1 MTVSEILENAARG
14 TPPAVDGLVDLV
26 PRPAGVVAAVLAF
39 TGHHVIA
46 ADVDRAWVDER
57 LAPWDLSAP
66 FSPSFLGALA
76 ERVGSPAGT
85 LDLVLIATRPPT
97 PLHLRQLSQAEAAP
111 FLAGSPHPRRE
122 ARVWQTRDG
131 AGTVIVARGLA
142 DRWELR
148 FDVAE
153 GRQGRGIGRAL
164 AGVAPA
170 LVPPTDVLFAQV
182 APGNV
187 VSLRALLGAGY
198 RPIGG
203 EVLFFGPPD
212 RA

>member
-1 MTVSEILENAARG
+1 MSVREVLESAARG
-14 TPPAVDGLVDLV
+14 TPPPVDGLVDLV
-26 PRPAGVVAAVLAF
+26 PRPAGVVAAVLGF
-39 TGHHVIA
+39 TGHHVVA
-46 ADVDRAWVDER
+46 ADVERAWLDER
-57 LAPWDLSAP
+57 VAPWDLSAP
-66 FSPSFLGALA
+66 FSPSFLGVLG
-76 ERVGSPAGT
+76 ERVGVRAGT
-85 LDLVLIATRPPT
+85 LDVVLIATRPPT
-97 PLHLRQLSQAEAAP
+97 QLRLRQLSEAEAAP

-122 ARVWQTRDG
+122 ARVWQTHDG

-153 GRQGRGIGRAL
+153 VRQGRGLGRAL

-170 LVPPTDVLFAQV
+170 LVPPTELLFAQV

-187 VSLRALLGAGY
+187 ASLRALLGAGY

-203 EVLFFGPPD
+203 EVLFFGPGGD
-212 RA
+212 